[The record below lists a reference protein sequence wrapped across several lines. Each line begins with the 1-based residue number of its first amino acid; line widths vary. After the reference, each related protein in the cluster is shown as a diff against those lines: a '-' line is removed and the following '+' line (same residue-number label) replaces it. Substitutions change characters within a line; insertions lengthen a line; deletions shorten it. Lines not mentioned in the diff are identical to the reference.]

1 MKYKNFIRFILIG
14 ASILSI
20 FLFISGCSGSDVS
33 AKSETASVEIQIAES
48 SVSQSSQQQQDNNG
62 SYEKWK
68 CIERGCD
75 YIYDPAI
82 GDATQGIAPGTKFE
96 DLPADWLCPV
106 CNKGKDHFVKL

>member
-1 MKYKNFIRFILIG
+1 MKYKNFIRFILIS
-14 ASILSI
+14 ASLLSV
-20 FLFISGCSGSDVS
+20 FLFISGCGGSDTS
-33 AKSETASVEIQIAES
+33 AKSETTSAEIQIVES
-48 SVSQSSQQQQDNNG
+48 TVSQSSQQQQDSTE

-68 CIERGCD
+68 CIERGCN

-96 DLPADWLCPV
+96 DLPDNWLCPV